1 MMREKSLEIMAF
13 AAILAIATAS
23 VLISPSAFAQP
34 TTTTTNTSPFPQ
46 LPTSSSNPSTINMTS
61 ENKNA
66 YTISSGFTRINN
78 FVTTYTITGGID
90 SIKSSSD
97 LITSTIIKDFDG
109 NANIGYVKN
118 GLSSQANIQQQQ
130 LRQRQN
136 QQQPSSLPNPFVD
149 KSVINQTISDAVTNA
164 ISSASVS
171 FGGYLQ
177 IKCIFGMNLA
187 DYHCNSFLFEDN

>member
-13 AAILAIATAS
+13 AAILDTAIAS
-23 VLISPSAFAQP
+23 VFISPSAFAKP
-34 TTTTTNTSPFPQ
+34 TTTTTNTSSFPQ
-46 LPTSSSNPSTINMTS
+46 LPTPSSNPSIINMTS

-97 LITSTIIKDFDG
+97 LITSTLIKDFDG

-118 GLSSQANIQQQQ
+118 GFSSQANAQQQQ
-130 LRQRQN
+130 VRQRQN
-136 QQQPSSLPNPFVD
+136 QQQPSLPNPFVD
-149 KSVINQTISDAVTNA
+149 KSDINQTISDAITNA

-187 DYHCNSFLFEDN
+187 YYHCNSVPFGG

>member
-1 MMREKSLEIMAF
+1 MMKEKSLEIMAF
-13 AAILAIATAS
+13 AAILATAIAS
-23 VLISPSAFAQP
+23 IFISPSAFAKL

-46 LPTSSSNPSTINMTS
+46 LPTPSSNPSTINMTS

-97 LITSTIIKDFDG
+97 LLTSTIIKDFDG

-118 GLSSQANIQQQQ
+118 GLSSQATAQQQQ

-136 QQQPSSLPNPFVD
+136 QQQPSLPNPFVA

-177 IKCIFGMNLA
+177 IKCIFGTNLA
-187 DYHCNSFLFEDN
+187 DYHCNSIPVGG

>member
-1 MMREKSLEIMAF
+1 MMKEKSLEIMAF
-13 AAILAIATAS
+13 AAILATAIAS
-23 VLISPSAFAQP
+23 IFISPSAFAKL

-46 LPTSSSNPSTINMTS
+46 LPTPSSNPSTINMTS

-97 LITSTIIKDFDG
+97 LLTSTIIKDFDG

-118 GLSSQANIQQQQ
+118 GLSSQANAQQQQ
-130 LRQRQN
+130 LWQRQN
-136 QQQPSSLPNPFVD
+136 QQQPSLPNPFVA

-177 IKCIFGMNLA
+177 IKCIFGTNLA
-187 DYHCNSFLFEDN
+187 DYHCNSVPVGG